1 MTLEPGSLPFVKL
14 RDFLNWGGLTSCV
27 QSAVE
32 IWRDI
37 RASPQ
42 NLPLG
47 KMSSRQFAPKGPRP
61 FHTSTAFA
69 RGHPMSRPRSPRVRG
84 GNIFNECSSED
95 GSHHSGTAF
104 EGFTT
109 FAVDGGLLAFRSEN
123 SYSDLSQLAR
133 ASPSMSRLVS
143 PDSIISQ
150 TPSVN
155 KWYQRS
161 DVAAPPML
169 RAGRSPAASP
179 LCEPRRD
186 KDCRMPAAEDEGRA
200 PRQARASTRWDY
212 GEWDQLALSSS
223 SALTSSVA
231 TKC

>member
-1 MTLEPGSLPFVKL
+1 MTFNHLHNLASFIGKIGIFIFEL
-14 RDFLNWGGLTSCV
+14 RVLHTPLRATS
-27 QSAVE
+27 
-32 IWRDI
+32 
-37 RASPQ
+37 
-42 NLPLG
+42 
-47 KMSSRQFAPKGPRP
+47 K
-61 FHTSTAFA
+61 AFA
-69 RGHPMSRPRSPRVRG
+69 SGSPMSRPRSPRVRG
-84 GNIFNECSSED
+84 GNIFNDCSSED

-109 FAVDGGLLAFRSEN
+109 FAVEGGLLAFRSEN

-150 TPSVN
+150 TPSLN

-161 DVAAPPML
+161 DVAAPSML

-179 LCEPRRD
+179 KCEPRRD
-186 KDCRMPAAEDEGRA
+186 INCRMPDAEDEGRA

-223 SALTSSVA
+223 SALTSSSA
-231 TKC
+231 MQQR

>member
-1 MTLEPGSLPFVKL
+1 
-14 RDFLNWGGLTSCV
+14 
-27 QSAVE
+27 
-32 IWRDI
+32 
-37 RASPQ
+37 
-42 NLPLG
+42 
-47 KMSSRQFAPKGPRP
+47 
-61 FHTSTAFA
+61 
-69 RGHPMSRPRSPRVRG
+69 MSRPRSPRVRG
-84 GNIFNECSSED
+84 GNIFNDCSSED

-109 FAVDGGLLAFRSEN
+109 FAVEGGLLAFRSEN

-150 TPSVN
+150 TPSLN

-161 DVAAPPML
+161 DVAAPSML

-179 LCEPRRD
+179 KCEPRRD
-186 KDCRMPAAEDEGRA
+186 INSRMPDAEDEGRA

-223 SALTSSVA
+223 SALTSSSA
-231 TKC
+231 MQQR

>member
-1 MTLEPGSLPFVKL
+1 
-14 RDFLNWGGLTSCV
+14 
-27 QSAVE
+27 
-32 IWRDI
+32 
-37 RASPQ
+37 
-42 NLPLG
+42 
-47 KMSSRQFAPKGPRP
+47 
-61 FHTSTAFA
+61 
-69 RGHPMSRPRSPRVRG
+69 MSRPRSPRVRG

-179 LCEPRRD
+179 LCELAISPERRGAIKSCPWMRVYVRCMKVCESQRLYAQLRAFSSLFGAHKRGAPRTQSLRVASAAPAGPRERD
-186 KDCRMPAAEDEGRA
+186 HVDRVTLSPGRGRA
-200 PRQARASTRWDY
+200 GRLRTCTTEPCR
-212 GEWDQLALSSS
+212 
-223 SALTSSVA
+223 
-231 TKC
+231 